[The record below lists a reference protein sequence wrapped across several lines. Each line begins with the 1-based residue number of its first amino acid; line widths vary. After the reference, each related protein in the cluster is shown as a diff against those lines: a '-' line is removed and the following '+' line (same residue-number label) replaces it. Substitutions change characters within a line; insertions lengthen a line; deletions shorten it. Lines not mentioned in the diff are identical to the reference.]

1 VTYDYNHLKFSLKDG
16 TMNDEMQNTTQSENK
31 PKILPS
37 LEQKT
42 EIAMQGS
49 IQLLRLFFI
58 AIMIAYL
65 FACLI
70 GLSSKLIGFTL
81 TQGTL
86 DFPAMKNIL
95 TDALFT
101 LIVLAIVRTLFIR
114 NGYLYALTFLE
125 IGFVVIMRKLIL
137 LEVDPSETWLLF
149 ILGIISALFFGLI
162 VFAHKFK
169 HREDK
174 EIPYDSF

>member
-1 VTYDYNHLKFSLKDG
+1 MSD
-16 TMNDEMQNTTQSENK
+16 NTQNK
-31 PKILPS
+31 PTDNSKPNFLVP

-42 EIAMQGS
+42 EALMQGA
-49 IQLLRLFFI
+49 IQFLRLFFI
-58 AIMIAYL
+58 GIMIAYL
-65 FACLI
+65 LACLI

-125 IGFVVIMRKLIL
+125 IGFVVIIRKLIL
-137 LEVDPSETWLLF
+137 LEVHPSETWLLL
-149 ILGIISALFFGLI
+149 ILGVISALFFGLI
-162 VFAHKFK
+162 IFAHTSKYLENK
-169 HREDK
+169 V
-174 EIPYDSF
+174 S